1 MAPVRGDGM
10 RGLAVFIS
18 DIRNCKFKQ
27 QQYEEEKIKLESS
40 IGHLS
45 IELRSIV
52 KMNVNRFFLAHS
64 KLSVDIFKKN
74 YWQKLLHENDKTTFK
89 A

>member
-27 QQYEEEKIKLESS
+27 TNEDEILKLESS
-40 IGHLS
+40 IGHFYRLS
-45 IELRSIV
+45 YAF
-52 KMNVNRFFLAHS
+52 NC
-64 KLSVDIFKKN
+64 KN
-74 YWQKLLHENDKTTFK
+74 K
-89 A
+89 